1 MSLRSAAFEPY
12 GGTHAYLV
20 AVACVPAGIVVAG
33 LFARA
38 TRWPLVRR
46 FLIELA
52 RYDRRGTRHEDPFGG
67 ELLRYGRILGRADKR
82 EWNPEELARRVKRIR
97 LLELAVE
104 HRS

>member
-1 MSLRSAAFEPY
+1 
-12 GGTHAYLV
+12 
-20 AVACVPAGIVVAG
+20 
-33 LFARA
+33 
-38 TRWPLVRR
+38 LVRR

-52 RYDRRGTRHEDPFGG
+52 RYDRRRTRHEDPFGG